1 MTERMAEDELV
12 PLVAQDK
19 TSSTDLFRI
28 VLVGKTGAGKSATG
42 NTILGKK
49 VFEVNASLNSVT
61 DKCYKTIGEVCGM
74 PVHIVDTPGIFDT
87 VKTDEEV
94 KKTVGECVNMSVPG
108 PHAFLLVIRLG
119 GRFTE
124 EERNTVKW
132 IQENFG
138 EDASLHTLLLFT
150 CKDQLNGQEVVNVL
164 RKSKDVQKLLN
175 TCGGRYHSF
184 NNNDKDPT
192 QVTELLEK
200 IKEMVENN
208 GGNYYTNDMYEKAQ
222 KKIKEE
228 EEKRKAEE
236 EKQRQEQ
243 ERIIEQRI
251 RHEIVEKGR
260 RKLMFRMILLVAIL
274 LIIGGVLLVAT
285 IGGTVAKAIGITV
298 IVVGVAGVI
307 IAGVIIAKIFKTQR
321 SGAGTLASV

>member
-1 MTERMAEDELV
+1 MTERMAEDEIV
-12 PLVAQDK
+12 PLVAQEK

-74 PVHIVDTPGIFDT
+74 QVHIVDTPGIFDT
-87 VKTDEEV
+87 AKTDEEV

-138 EDASLHTLLLFT
+138 DDASLHTLLLFT
-150 CKDQLNGQEVVNVL
+150 CKDQLNGQEVINVL
-164 RKSKDVQKLLN
+164 RKSKDIQKLLN

-200 IKEMVENN
+200 IKDMVENN

-243 ERIIEQRI
+243 ERIIKQRI
-251 RHEIVEKGR
+251 RQEEEEKGK
-260 RKLMFRMILLVAIL
+260 RKIIFGMILLFAIL
-274 LIIGGVLLVAT
+274 LIIGGVLLAAIV
-285 IGGTVAKAIGITV
+285 GGTVGNAIGISL
-298 IVVGVAGVI
+298 ILVGVLI
-307 IAGVIIAKIFKTQR
+307 IAVSIIVMIFKTQR

>member
-1 MTERMAEDELV
+1 MAERVAEDESV

-49 VFEVNASLNSVT
+49 VFEVNCSLNSVT
-61 DKCYKTIGEVCGM
+61 DKCYKKIGEVCGM
-74 PVHIVDTPGIFDT
+74 RVHIVDTPGIFDT
-87 VKTDEEV
+87 AKTDEEV

-124 EERNTVKW
+124 EEKNTVKW

-138 EDASLHTLLLFT
+138 EDASMHTLLLFT
-150 CKDQLNGQEVVNVL
+150 CKDQLMGKEVDNIL
-164 RKSKDVQKLLN
+164 KESKEVQKLVN

-184 NNNDKDPT
+184 DNNDKDHT

-200 IKEMVENN
+200 IKDMVEKN
-208 GGNYYTNDMYEKAQ
+208 GGDYYTNDMYKKAQ
-222 KKIKEE
+222 EKIRKEE
-228 EEKRKAEE
+228 EMRKAEE
-236 EKQRQEQ
+236 ERQRQEQ
-243 ERIIEQRI
+243 VRIIEQRL
-251 RHEIVEKGR
+251 RQNIVERGR
-260 RKLMFRMILLVAIL
+260 RKMMFRMILLFAIL
-274 LIIGGVLLVAT
+274 LIIGGVLLVV
-285 IGGTVAKAIGITV
+285 ILGGTVANSFGISFILV
-298 IVVGVAGVI
+298 GVI
-307 IAGVIIAKIFKTQR
+307 IAGVIIAMILKTQR
-321 SGAGTLASV
+321 SGAGTLAPV

>member
-42 NTILGKK
+42 NTILGKT

-74 PVHIVDTPGIFDT
+74 RVHIVDTPGILDT
-87 VKTDEEV
+87 AKTDEEV

-184 NNNDKDPT
+184 NNNEKDPT

-208 GGNYYTNDMYEKAQ
+208 GGNYYTNDMYKKAQ

-251 RHEIVEKGR
+251 RQEIEEKGR
-260 RKLMFRMILLVAIL
+260 RKIMFRMILLVAIL
-274 LIIGGVLLVAT
+274 LIIGGVILVAT
-285 IGGTVAKAIGITV
+285 IGGTVAKAIGITL
-298 IVVGVAGVI
+298 IFVGVAGVI

-321 SGAGTLASV
+321 SEAGTLASV